1 MINYYLNTSTLIVV
15 NKEASDIQKEVERT
29 LFPLTVD

>member
-15 NKEASDIQKEVERT
+15 NKEAIDIQMEVERT